1 MLIPVTAYPL
11 YARRGLG
18 ASVVASTGVTL
29 GTGAAVGVLEG
40 LHAAGAIG
48 GSIAGGI
55 AAGALSF
62 GIGAAAAL
70 VLAFLS
76 RQGPKQKVA
85 TTQLANQVEP
95 LMQQNLAAWNA
106 SAKTC
111 ADQAVALA
119 TWDSLWNALVN
130 ACANPSLGDPG
141 HSCIDDRLPAGV
153 QFEYNTF
160 HLVGNGMYNWKAYYR
175 DPIANDPAAS
185 GCCPTE
191 TCFYPN
197 CTPPASSCVPQSA
210 SSGANAV
217 AGVTLPG
224 GVSLSALAIPAALLA
239 LLWAVS

>member
-1 MLIPVTAYPL
+1 MLIPVTAYPH
-11 YARRGLG
+11 RGLG

-29 GTGAAVGVLEG
+29 GTSAAAGVLTG

-48 GSIAGGI
+48 GSIGAGV

-62 GIGAAAAL
+62 GIGAVAAL
-70 VLAFLS
+70 ALAFLS

-85 TTQLANQVEP
+85 TTQIANQVEP

-119 TWDSLWNALVN
+119 TWDSLWNSLVN
-130 ACANPSLGDPG
+130 GCANPSLGDPG

-175 DPIANDPAAS
+175 DPIANDPAAA
-185 GCCPTE
+185 GCCPTDA
-191 TCFYPN
+191 CFYPN
-197 CTPPASSCVPQSA
+197 CTPPASSCVPQSGA
-210 SSGANAV
+210 SAA

-224 GVSLSALAIPAALLA
+224 GISLSSLAIPAALLA
-239 LLWAVS
+239 LLWALWAVS